1 MRGRITD
8 MGPKL
13 ISSCLGIDGISEK
26 RSKPARVCTALGLD
40 HFKIDPVKM
49 ELYSP
54 EYFLKLIRTCE
65 NKPEMF
71 VQEISS
77 RF

>member
-1 MRGRITD
+1 

-13 ISSCLGIDGISEK
+13 TSSCLGIDGISEK

-49 ELYSP
+49 KLYSP
-54 EYFLKLIRTCE
+54 EYSLKLIRTCE